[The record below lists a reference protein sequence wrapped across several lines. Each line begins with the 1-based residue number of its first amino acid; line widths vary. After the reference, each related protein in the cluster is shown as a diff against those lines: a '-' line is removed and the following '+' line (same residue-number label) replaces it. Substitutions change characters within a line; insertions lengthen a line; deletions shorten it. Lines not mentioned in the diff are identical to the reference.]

1 LNNKETAGTGA
12 TIFITKQHTQMN
24 RTKLMTLAGAL
35 MLGSFAMTA
44 TAQTLKVPAPSP
56 QQTLKQGFGLGDITL
71 DYSRP
76 AAKGRVVFGDL
87 VPYGKV
93 WRTGANST
101 TKITFSDDVQVEG
114 QEVKAGTYG
123 LYTIPG
129 KDSWT
134 VMLYKD
140 LSLAGNVASY
150 NTENEVL
157 RVKVKP
163 VNLSYNVESFTIA
176 LGKVMPTSAT
186 LDISWER
193 TRVPVKITT
202 DIDGKIMKNIDQT
215 INNDNRPYFQAASYY
230 YENGKDLTKALDW
243 ANKASDQNPKAF
255 WVKMLKAK
263 IQLKMG
269 DKKAAISTAN
279 EVVSLA
285 QEAQNDDYVKLAQK
299 LIADAKK

>member
-1 LNNKETAGTGA
+1 MNKA
-12 TIFITKQHTQMN
+12 
-24 RTKLMTLAGAL
+24 RLMTLAGAL
-35 MLGSFAMTA
+35 MLGSFSM

-56 QQTLKQGFGLGDITL
+56 QQTIKQSFGLGDITI

-76 AAKGRVVFGDL
+76 VAKGRVIFGDL

-101 TKITFSDDVQVEG
+101 TKITFSDDVMVEG
-114 QEVKAGTYG
+114 KEVKAGTYG
-123 LYTIPG
+123 LYTVPG
-129 KDSWT
+129 KESWS

-140 LSLAGNVASY
+140 LTLAGNVANY
-150 NTENEVL
+150 TTDNEVI

-163 VNLSYNVESFTIA
+163 VNLTYNVESFTIN
-176 LGKVMPTSAT
+176 LGKVMPTSAV
-186 LDISWER
+186 LDLSWER

-202 DIDGKIMKNIDQT
+202 DIDSKIMKNIDQT

-230 YENGKDLTKALDW
+230 YENGKDLNKALDW
-243 ANKASDQNPKAF
+243 ANRAADQNPKAF

-263 IQLKMG
+263 IELKMG
-269 DKKAAISTAN
+269 DKKAAINTAN
-279 EVVSLA
+279 EVIATA